1 MGPLRGGL
9 ILSLLASPALAGVCD
24 ETRPAWDGMPVTA
37 LDEALYLFT
46 TPISL
51 FLIAALATAVVF
63 RHAMGAALVALLWGF
78 FITSLILPD
87 GAGTSAAAITE
98 GCAASPALYIAL
110 SGAICLSA
118 VIYTARREK
127 RL

>member
-9 ILSLLASPALAGVCD
+9 ILSLLAGPALAEVCD
-24 ETRPAWDGMPVTA
+24 KARPGWDGAPVTA
-37 LDEALYLFT
+37 LDEAMFLFT

-78 FITSLILPD
+78 YITSLILPD
-87 GAGTSAAAITE
+87 QAGTDAAARAE

-110 SGAICLSA
+110 SGAICLAA

>member
-9 ILSLLASPALAGVCD
+9 ILSLIAGPALAEVCD
-24 ETRPAWDGMPVTA
+24 KARPGWDGMPVTA
-37 LDEALYLFT
+37 LDEALFLFA

-51 FLIAALATAVVF
+51 FLVAALATAVVF
-63 RHAMGAALVALLWGF
+63 RHAIGAALVTLLWGF
-78 FITSLILPD
+78 YITSLILPD
-87 GAGTSAAAITE
+87 QTGISAAAITE

-110 SGAICLSA
+110 SGALCLAA